1 VKPNPRTSGG
11 IVHRFDDSH
20 HAILE
25 ITTFLTTTMERHYLP
40 LLMLSASALVHAYP
54 RSDLPSIKFAYKDWE
69 IACDNTRTCRAAGY
83 HAEDDAPNASILLT
97 RLAGPDQPV
106 RVELQLADDPDH
118 PSVPSSLQM
127 TIGGRAFGT
136 VRIDG
141 TNNKGTLSAAQT
153 SALLPAL
160 LKDGELA
167 WTGGG
172 KRWTISPAGANAVL
186 MKMDEFQGRIDTPG
200 ALVRKGGKAESSALP
215 ALPLPVVE
223 AVSVPTGDKAAV
235 QLDARQQHALLAALR
250 KTIHD
255 DDCDGLDQPDALEV
269 RRLSR
274 TSLLVSHQCWQ
285 AAYNTGDGY
294 WVVNA
299 QPPYSPVLVT
309 TSATDYANGTI
320 RTVQKGRGIGDCMA
334 LTAWTW
340 DGMTFSQTQ
349 DETTGMCRQIAA
361 GGAWRLPTLV
371 TTVRQAK

>member
-1 VKPNPRTSGG
+1 
-11 IVHRFDDSH
+11 
-20 HAILE
+20 
-25 ITTFLTTTMERHYLP
+25 MERHYLP